1 MLEKCVDY
9 IVRRQLEAHS
19 ITEEDVPIYRY
30 GYTLLLEV
38 LLNIICSIVIGCII
52 GDFLLMGFLL
62 LMIIPLRSFSGGWHA
77 AKIWQCTI
85 LSNLALIFIIIMAKF
100 VLIHWSVTWMM
111 IADVI
116 LALIIWS
123 ISPVDTK
130 TKRLTTEEKKVL
142 KKKVFVILIIQI
154 LILFLLY
161 IGNFLEYMCV
171 LVMTHF
177 VVTVLVFLGGVVN
190 KLMSSSSRCQGS

>member
-9 IVRRQLEAHS
+9 IVERQLEAHS

-38 LLNIICSIVIGCII
+38 LLNIICSIVIGCVI

-62 LMIIPLRSFSGGWHA
+62 LMIIPLRSFCGGWHA

-85 LSNLALIFIIIMAKF
+85 LSNLALIFIIVMAKF
-100 VLIHWSVTWMM
+100 VLRHWSMTWMAV
-111 IADVI
+111 ADVVMS
-116 LALIIWS
+116 LMIWY
-123 ISPVDTK
+123 ISPIDTR
-130 TKRLTTEEKKVL
+130 TKRLTADEKKVL
-142 KKKVFVILIIQI
+142 KKKIFVILVIQI
-154 LILFLLY
+154 LILFLLC
-161 IGNFLEYMCV
+161 IGNFFEYMCV

-177 VVTVLVFLGGVVN
+177 VVMVLVYLGSLVN
-190 KLMSSSSRCQGS
+190 KY